1 MIDHAGYRELAAGA
15 ALDDLDPD
23 ERDRLERHLATCP
36 DCLAVSRQLDDVVWD
51 LALLAPDVAPP
62 SSLQAAVVGA
72 VRASGEPTSIDAHRG
87 TEPRIRAAGPP
98 NTSSPT
104 ASPASKERRPRRLD
118 RLVPLALAAVFGVVA
133 VGLGARVAQLSSEN
147 AAAVAAAADAQAQLE
162 ARDGAMAVLVDPDH
176 ETATLQPDALAPD
189 AVAVAVFQPGTTE
202 SYVMVANLPAT
213 PAGHV
218 YQLWYADTAGVHP
231 LGTFHHAGL
240 AAFVAPFGVDLASSE
255 AAMITL
261 EPDGGAVGEPGPQV
275 VFGTL

>member
-1 MIDHAGYRELAAGA
+1 MIDHLEYRELAAGA
-15 ALDDLDPD
+15 VLDDLDPA

-36 DCLAVSRQLDDVVWD
+36 SCVTVSRQLDDVVWD

-62 SSLQAAVVGA
+62 ASLHSAVVDA
-72 VRASGEPTSIDAHRG
+72 VRAVGEPTSIDTHRV
-87 TEPRIRAAGPP
+87 AGDLAPAP
-98 NTSSPT
+98 GPT
-104 ASPASKERRPRRLD
+104 IAPTTAPTPIRRPRRRLD
-118 RLVPLALAAVFGVVA
+118 SLVPLALAAVLGVVA
-133 VGLGARVAQLSSEN
+133 IGLGTRVAQLTQEN
-147 AAAVAAAADAQAQLE
+147 AAAVAAAANAQAQLD
-162 ARDGAMAVLVDPDH
+162 AREGAMAVLVSPDH

-240 AAFVAPFGVDLASSE
+240 AAFVAPFGVDLAGSE

-261 EPDGGAVGEPGPQV
+261 EPEGGAVGEPGPQV
-275 VFGTL
+275 IFGTL

>member
-1 MIDHAGYRELAAGA
+1 MIDHLEYRELAAGA
-15 ALDDLDPD
+15 ALDDLDPA

-36 DCLAVSRQLDDVVWD
+36 SCVAVSRQLDDVVWD

-62 SSLQAAVVGA
+62 ASLHSAVVDA
-72 VRASGEPTSIDAHRG
+72 VRAADEPTSIDARRVPG
-87 TEPRIRAAGPP
+87 EPAPAAGP
-98 NTSSPT
+98 TIASTTAPT
-104 ASPASKERRPRRLD
+104 PIRRPRRRLD
-118 RLVPLALAAVFGVVA
+118 SLVPLALAAVLGVVA
-133 VGLGARVAQLSSEN
+133 IGLGTRVAQLTQEN

-162 ARDGAMAVLVDPDH
+162 ARDGAMAVLVSPDH
-176 ETATLQPDALAPD
+176 ETAMLQPDALAPD

-240 AAFVAPFGVDLASSE
+240 AAFVAPFGVDLASGE

>member
-1 MIDHAGYRELAAGA
+1 MTMPLRVPPKCE
-15 ALDDLDPD
+15 
-23 ERDRLERHLATCP
+23 ATCFIHWNG
-36 DCLAVSRQLDDVVWD
+36 A
-51 LALLAPDVAPP
+51 
-62 SSLQAAVVGA
+62 SS
-72 VRASGEPTSIDAHRG
+72 
-87 TEPRIRAAGPP
+87 
-98 NTSSPT
+98 
-104 ASPASKERRPRRLD
+104 
-118 RLVPLALAAVFGVVA
+118 
-133 VGLGARVAQLSSEN
+133 
-147 AAAVAAAADAQAQLE
+147 AQAQLE
-162 ARDGAMAVLVDPDH
+162 ARDGAMAVLVSPDH

-218 YQLWYADTAGVHP
+218 YQLWYADTAGVHA

-240 AAFVAPFGVDLASSE
+240 AAFVAPFGVDLANSE

>member
-1 MIDHAGYRELAAGA
+1 MIEHLEYRELAAGA
-15 ALDDLDPD
+15 VLDDLDPA

-36 DCLAVSRQLDDVVWD
+36 SCVTVSRQLDDVVWD

-62 SSLQAAVVGA
+62 ASLLSAVVDA
-72 VRASGEPTSIDAHRG
+72 VRAVDEPTSIDAHRV
-87 TEPRIRAAGPP
+87 AGGQA
-98 NTSSPT
+98 PT
-104 ASPASKERRPRRLD
+104 PGPTIASTTGPTPIRRPGRRLD
-118 RLVPLALAAVFGVVA
+118 SLVPLALAAVLGVVA
-133 VGLGARVAQLSSEN
+133 IGLGTRVAQLTQEN
-147 AAAVAAAADAQAQLE
+147 AAAVAAASSAQAQLE
-162 ARDGAMAVLVDPDH
+162 ARDGAMAVLVSPDH

-240 AAFVAPFGVDLASSE
+240 AAFVAPFGVDLANSE